1 MVDRNITKVNCIT
14 FAPFLKELNGHVM
27 DYHTSLHKLLK
38 GNGWETTTLLSQD
51 CPLQG
56 LSENWKKNLHS
67 PVKWSRRSFFAKLFP
82 LLFNASSF
90 IKMTRSFFKAIAPLI
105 RKEKGDKT
113 ILFLETFNTF
123 HLYALAFVLPFL
135 PIKNVYLWILYRYD
149 SKQLFFKGKKDR
161 RILKRIEQIL
171 MKKRLSLFADTDPLA
186 EELSSFFDRK
196 VHLLPIPHTSGV
208 TQVEHNLEIK
218 KPLCFWWPGVP
229 RRPKGLH
236 LIQKLTSF
244 ETSQK
249 RAVILR
255 VSEKTAGLSDLCV
268 FGIEKIPENLARK
281 DYLSY
286 LMSSDAILMPYN
298 IWNYRYSSSGIF
310 IEAVVANKVPI
321 VSPGL
326 WISEELKKHGLASL
340 IVDFED
346 PKALSLIVGLVLNED
361 IREKLKLMSQA
372 YREFHNE
379 KNFAKRLFNHI

>member
-1 MVDRNITKVNCIT
+1 MVDRNKTKVNCIT

-27 DYHTSLHKLLK
+27 DYHASLHKLFK

-51 CPLQG
+51 CPLEN
-56 LSENWKKNLHS
+56 LPENWKKNLHS
-67 PVKWSRRSFFAKLFP
+67 PVKWSRRSFFAKLLP
-82 LLFNASSF
+82 LLFNISSV
-90 IKMTRSFFKAIAPLI
+90 IKMTQSFFKTIRPLI
-105 RKEKGDKT
+105 QKEKGHKT
-113 ILFLETFNTF
+113 VLFLETFNTF
-123 HLYALAFVLPFL
+123 HLYALAFILPFL

-161 RILKRIEQIL
+161 KILKRIEHIL
-171 MKKRLSLFADTDPLA
+171 MKKRLSLFADTDSLA

-208 TQVEHNLEIK
+208 TQVEHNLDIK
-218 KPLCFWWPGVP
+218 RPLCFWWPGVP

-244 ETSQK
+244 QSAQN

-255 VSEKTAGLSDLCV
+255 VSEKTAGLSDLCM
-268 FGIEKIPENLARK
+268 FGIEKISENLVRK

-326 WISEELKKHGLASL
+326 WISEELKKHDLASL
-340 IVDFED
+340 IVDFDD
-346 PKALSLIVGLVLNED
+346 PKILSLIVDLVLNED
-361 IREKLKLMSQA
+361 IRAKLKLMSQA